1 MKKKIG
7 LASIILT
14 VALLMSGS
22 LSADISK
29 WARDAVFRMHSLELI
44 PKRIDTVD
52 SMQKAITREEFSEFL
67 FNYYSY
73 MTGNTEKDFIQKGIF
88 QDTKNPKVE
97 ALFKLGVV
105 NGISK
110 TAFGPDKR
118 ISREEMATMF
128 MRLMRM
134 LDLDLKEAS
143 DQTFSDHQTISA
155 WAREGVYFC
164 KENALIGGRENNR
177 FDPKAN
183 STVQEVAS
191 IIDRACRYKEEA
203 RTRNTNTTDFNGFA
217 IPKTNTS
224 GIRFSSNV
232 QEGLALRAVLG
243 SFEQSKNK
251 SIEEQ
256 LDDLYVAFRDQ
267 ISNQDLLLLTD
278 LARKEWSVTDRSY
291 PYGITEYVKDGKR
304 TRERP
309 ERKPFLKIDYMALM
323 YVELYR

>member
-7 LASIILT
+7 LASIILF
-14 VALLMSGS
+14 VALLISGT
-22 LSADISK
+22 LNADLSK
-29 WARDAVFRMHSLELI
+29 WARDAVFRMHALELI
-44 PKRIDTVD
+44 PKRIDSPG
-52 SMQKAITREEFSEFL
+52 SMQQAISREEFSEFL

-73 MTGNTEKDFIQKGIF
+73 MTGTTERDFIQKGIF
-88 QDTKNPKVE
+88 RDTKNQKVE
-97 ALFKLGVV
+97 ALYKLGVV

-110 TAFGPDKR
+110 NEFGPDKR

-128 MRLMRM
+128 MRLMRT
-134 LDLDLKEAS
+134 LDLDFKQAS
-143 DQTFSDHQTISA
+143 AQTFSDHQTISA
-155 WAREGVYFC
+155 WAQEGVYFC

-177 FDPKAN
+177 FDPKAS

-203 RTRNTNTTDFNGFA
+203 RALNVNTTDFNGFS
-217 IPKTNTS
+217 IPKNNSS

-243 SFEQSKNK
+243 NFEQSKNK

-256 LDDLYVAFRDQ
+256 QDDLYIAFRDQ
-267 ISNQDLLLLTD
+267 VSDQDLLLLTD
-278 LARKEWSVTDRSY
+278 LSRKEWSVTDRSY
-291 PYGITEYVKDGKR
+291 PYGITEYIKDGKR
-304 TRERP
+304 LREKP
-309 ERKPFLKIDYMALM
+309 KQKPFLKIDYMALM